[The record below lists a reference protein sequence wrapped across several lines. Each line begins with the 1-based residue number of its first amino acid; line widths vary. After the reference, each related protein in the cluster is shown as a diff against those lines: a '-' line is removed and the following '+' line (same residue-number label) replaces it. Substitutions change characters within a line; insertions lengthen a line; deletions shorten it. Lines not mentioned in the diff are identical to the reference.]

1 MKASIAA
8 LPALLLALPAAAA
21 AQTGSREYRNEVFVG
36 AFAHD
41 VDSPLN
47 LRGLGEGVD
56 FQLGWRGGRIRGL
69 SAIGAPQPYAFVA
82 INTGGS
88 SEHYAAAGISW
99 KIGRTVYLRPGI
111 GLAVHTAPTDPNRP
125 EPREALGS
133 RILFEP
139 ELAVGVQVGERVSI
153 EASLVHMSHATL
165 FDGHNPGIDNVGLRL
180 NYRF

>member
-1 MKASIAA
+1 MKPLFAA
-8 LPALLLALPAAAA
+8 VPALLLAFPSTAD
-21 AQTGSREYRNEVFVG
+21 AQTAQRRDGNEVFVG
-36 AFAHD
+36 VYAHD

-47 LRGLGEGVD
+47 LRGFGEGAD
-56 FQLGWRGGRIRGL
+56 IQLGWRGGRIRGL

-82 INTGGS
+82 VNTGGS

-125 EPREALGS
+125 VPREALGS

-139 ELAVGVQVGERVSI
+139 EVAVGVQVGERISV